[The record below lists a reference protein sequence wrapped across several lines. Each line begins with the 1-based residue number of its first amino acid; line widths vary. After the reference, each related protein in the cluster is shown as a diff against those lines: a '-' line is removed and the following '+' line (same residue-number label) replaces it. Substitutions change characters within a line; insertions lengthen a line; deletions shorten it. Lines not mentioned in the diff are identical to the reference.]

1 MGAPPVISCPR
12 AAHRS
17 QHSHTHTR
25 VGMVNGHGRADASFR
40 LLPSSMG
47 GHSAWRKRVANGELA
62 KKSGGAICRHRP
74 HLGRKGK
81 EREVERK
88 GNIKGGPRKKKS
100 NKAKRDTAA
109 DADAAKVSVSSTWPY
124 LILLVRLVLAA
135 VSQLVVAAAILCHQ
149 GRTSS
154 HPLQAAAPYWI
165 VYGTLIDVGT
175 LLLLHKLLKNEDMR
189 IVDVLG
195 WRKDASPFFGGADAG
210 SSGIRV
216 SSGLLSSVGI
226 SFVIV
231 LVMAVVGPIAE
242 KLVYG
247 SDSAPYPMVPLP
259 TWASAYALVVWPI
272 PWTVAE
278 QMVYFGYAL
287 PRLQQRHTKTTSA
300 LLVSIGWGLQHCALP
315 IVDVRWAI
323 YRFIAPFCLGLVLS
337 WLYLRTPPSVGCK
350 GQRRLWPFVIAHWA
364 ADVLSVLML
373 VVLPETSNGP

>member
-1 MGAPPVISCPR
+1 
-12 AAHRS
+12 
-17 QHSHTHTR
+17 
-25 VGMVNGHGRADASFR
+25 
-40 LLPSSMG
+40 MG

-81 EREVERK
+81 DREVERK

-100 NKAKRDTAA
+100 NKAKRDAAA
-109 DADAAKVSVSSTWPY
+109 DADAAKGAHVSANYCSVWPY
-124 LILLVRLVLAA
+124 LILLARLVLAA
-135 VSQLVVAAAILCHQ
+135 VSQLVVAAAISCRQ
-149 GRTSS
+149 GRTSTS
-154 HPLQAAAPYWI
+154 INPLQAAAPYWI
-165 VYGTLIDVGT
+165 VYGTLIDFGS
-175 LLLLHKLLKNEDMR
+175 LLLLHKLLKNEGVR

-195 WRKDASPFFGGADAG
+195 WRQGLSDTG
-210 SSGIRV
+210 SSGI
-216 SSGLLSSVGI
+216 SSGLMSSVGI

-231 LVMAVVGPIAE
+231 LVMAVVGPIVE
-242 KLVYG
+242 KVVYG

-259 TWASAYALVVWPI
+259 TWASAYALLVWPI
-272 PWTVAE
+272 PWAVAE

-323 YRFIAPFCLGLVLS
+323 YRFIAPSCLGLVLS

-364 ADVLSVLML
+364 ADVLSVLVL
-373 VVLPETSNGP
+373 VVLPRNQ